1 MENKPRRADPEVFTI
16 TSAAVSHS
24 EELGHRQRRYLI
36 SMMIRTACFLA
47 AVAVDGWPRW
57 VFLAGAILLPYTSV
71 VLANAGVR
79 KKGAILD
86 LVEPD
91 AHGELAGGKQ
101 QFPAADAATKKNESD
116 A

>member
-1 MENKPRRADPEVFTI
+1 MENKPRRGESEVFTI
-16 TSAAVSHS
+16 TSAAASHS
-24 EELGHRQRRYLI
+24 EELGHRERRYLI
-36 SMMIRTACFLA
+36 SMMIRTACFIA

-79 KKGAILD
+79 KKGTSLD

-91 AHGELAGGKQ
+91 TRGELSAGEQ
-101 QFPAADAATKKNESD
+101 RESD